1 MPGYDK
7 RETAN
12 LVVVGASA
20 GGLVAALLA
29 ADQGARVV
37 IAERAKTLGGSAVY
51 EPEHVAAA
59 GTRFQRA
66 VGIDDSS
73 EKMMADLIAE
83 THHRLDL
90 ALARAV
96 VAESAAV
103 VEWLADRCAIAVALV
118 PESGGRG
125 HAEPR
130 LHTLGIEGGAGFVAT
145 LSQLVGRHQRIRTHS
160 GVEASGLT
168 VGVDG
173 RVTGV
178 ELTRTRRADPPGID
192 GTVIL
197 ACGGYAGADAVVQEH
212 CPAAAALPA
221 LSCERATGGGLEL
234 ARSVGARVE
243 HLEAVAVTPLLAIP
257 ANLTVDPLLVSLG
270 GVLVNQ
276 MGRRFVPETADP
288 MSVAQA
294 VRAQPGK
301 LAYLLFDEETARAAG
316 ARNPF
321 LAHVI
326 VPKTARR
333 APSLADLARQLTLDL
348 EGLTRTID
356 TLNANLELGG
366 DPFGRELEGHRLQA
380 PFYAIR
386 VTASRRRSLGG
397 VAVDASARVVRDDG
411 APIPGL
417 YAVGGVIGGLGRGGP
432 ADELLGLATLVA
444 LGTARLAVRAWR
456 DETAQ

>member
-1 MPGYDK
+1 MSGTDK
-7 RETAN
+7 RETAD
-12 LVVVGASA
+12 LVVVGAST

-37 IAERAKTLGGSAVY
+37 IAERTKILGGSAMC

-59 GTRFQRA
+59 ATRFQRA
-66 VGIDDSS
+66 AGIDDSD

-83 THHRLDL
+83 THHHLDL

-96 VAESAAV
+96 VAESAAL
-103 VEWLADRCAIAVALV
+103 VEWLADRCGIAVSLV
-118 PESGGRG
+118 AESRGRG
-125 HAEPR
+125 HTEPR
-130 LHTLGIEGGAGFVAT
+130 LHALGVEGGAGFVAA
-145 LSQLVGRHQRIRTHS
+145 LSQLVGRHQRIRARH

-168 VGVDG
+168 VGPDG

-178 ELTRTRRADPPGID
+178 ELTRVRRSDPPGLD

-197 ACGGYAGADAVVQEH
+197 ACGGYAGAEAVVQEH
-212 CPAAAALPA
+212 CPAAAELPA
-221 LSCERATGGGLEL
+221 LSCESATGAGLAL
-234 ARSVGARVE
+234 ARSVSARIE
-243 HLEAVAVTPLLAIP
+243 HLEAVAVTPLLATP
-257 ANLTVDPLLVSLG
+257 ANLTVDPLLVALG
-270 GVLVNQ
+270 GILVNQ
-276 MGRRFVPETADP
+276 MGRRFVAETADP
-288 MSVAQA
+288 ITVARA
-294 VRAQPGK
+294 VRTQPGK
-301 LAYLLFDEETARAAG
+301 LAYLLFDEESAHAAA

-321 LAHVI
+321 AHVI
-326 VPKTARR
+326 LSRTARR
-333 APSLADLARQLTLDL
+333 APSLAELARQLTLDL
-348 EGLTRTID
+348 DGLTRTVD
-356 TLNANLELGG
+356 TVNANLELGG

-411 APIPGL
+411 TPVPGL
-417 YAVGGVIGGLGRGGP
+417 YAVGGVIGGLGRGGA

-456 DETAQ
+456 DEAAQ

>member
-1 MPGYDK
+1 MSGYDR
-7 RETAN
+7 RETAD

-29 ADQGARVV
+29 ADQGARVA
-37 IAERAKTLGGSAVY
+37 IAERTKTLGGSALY
-51 EPEHVAAA
+51 EPEHLAAA

-66 VGIDDSS
+66 AGIDDSD

-83 THHRLDL
+83 THHHLDL
-90 ALARAV
+90 ALTRAV

-103 VEWLADRCAIAVALV
+103 VEWLADRCGIAVSLV
-118 PESGGRG
+118 SESRGRG
-125 HAEPR
+125 HTEPR
-130 LHTLGIEGGAGFVAT
+130 LHALGVEGGAGLVAT
-145 LSQLVGRHQRIRTHS
+145 LSQLVGRHQRIRTRP
-160 GVEASGLT
+160 GVEASSLT
-168 VGVDG
+168 VGPDG

-178 ELTRTRRADPPGID
+178 ELTRLRRADPPGLD
-192 GTVIL
+192 GTVLL
-197 ACGGYAGADAVVQEH
+197 ACGGYAGADAVVREH
-212 CPAAAALPA
+212 RPAVAELPA
-221 LSCERATGGGLEL
+221 LSCESATGAGLAL
-234 ARSVGARVE
+234 ARSVGARIE
-243 HLEAVAVTPLLAIP
+243 HLEAVAVTPLLAMP

-276 MGRRFVPETADP
+276 MGRRFVAETADP
-288 MSVAQA
+288 LSVAQA

-301 LAYLLFDEETARAAG
+301 LAYLLFDEETAHAA
-316 ARNPF
+316 APRNPF

-326 VPKTARR
+326 LPRTARR
-333 APSLADLARQLTLDL
+333 GLSLAALARQLTLDL
-348 EGLTRTID
+348 EGLTRTVD
-356 TLNANLELGG
+356 TLNANVELGG
-366 DPFGRELEGHRLQA
+366 DPFGRELEGHRLEA

-397 VAVDASARVVRDDG
+397 VAVDAGARVVRDDG

-444 LGTARLAVRAWR
+444 LGTARLAVRTWR
-456 DETAQ
+456 ETAQ

>member
-1 MPGYDK
+1 MSGTDK
-7 RETAN
+7 RETAD

-37 IAERAKTLGGSAVY
+37 IAERTKALGGSALY

-59 GTRFQRA
+59 ATRFQRA
-66 VGIDDSS
+66 AGIDDSD

-83 THHRLDL
+83 THHHLDL

-96 VAESAAV
+96 VAESAAL
-103 VEWLADRCAIAVALV
+103 VEWLADRCGIAVSLV
-118 PESGGRG
+118 AESRGRG
-125 HAEPR
+125 HSEPR
-130 LHTLGIEGGAGFVAT
+130 LHAQGVEGGAGLVAA
-145 LSQLVGRHQRIRTHS
+145 LSQLVGRHQRVRTRH
-160 GVEASGLT
+160 GVEASSLT
-168 VGVDG
+168 VGPDG
-173 RVTGV
+173 RVAGV
-178 ELTRTRRADPPGID
+178 ELTRLRRSDPPGLD

-197 ACGGYAGADAVVQEH
+197 ACGGYAGAEAVVQQH
-212 CPAAAALPA
+212 CPVVAELPA
-221 LSCERATGGGLEL
+221 LSCESATGAGLAL
-234 ARSVGARVE
+234 AQSVGARVE
-243 HLEAVAVTPLLAIP
+243 QLEAVAVTPLLAMP

-270 GVLVNQ
+270 GILVNQ
-276 MGRRFVPETADP
+276 TGRRFISETADP
-288 MSVAQA
+288 ITVARA

-301 LAYLLFDEETARAAG
+301 LAYLVFDEETAHAAA

-326 VPKTARR
+326 LSRTARR

-348 EGLTRTID
+348 DGITRTVD
-356 TLNANLELGG
+356 TVNANLELGG

-411 APIPGL
+411 TPVPGL
-417 YAVGGVIGGLGRGGP
+417 YAVGGVIGGLGRGGA

-456 DETAQ
+456 DEAAQ